1 MKFSA
6 LALIAVSSM
15 APAVAQ
21 TQLRLLHINDHH
33 SHLTERSAGYVNIFG
48 DDIPSAVSANNGNT
62 TCK

>member
-6 LALIAVSSM
+6 LSLLAVASM
-15 APAVAQ
+15 APVAAQ

-48 DDIPSAVSANNGNT
+48 DDIPSDVSANNGDT

>member
-1 MKFSA
+1 
-6 LALIAVSSM
+6 M
-15 APAVAQ
+15 APVAAQ

-48 DDIPSAVSANNGNT
+48 DDIPSDVSANNGDT